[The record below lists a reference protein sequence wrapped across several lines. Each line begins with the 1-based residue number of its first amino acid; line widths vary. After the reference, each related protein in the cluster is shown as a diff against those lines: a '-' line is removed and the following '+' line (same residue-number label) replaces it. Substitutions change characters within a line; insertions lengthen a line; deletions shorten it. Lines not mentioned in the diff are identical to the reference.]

1 MAQLPEGK
9 PSEQTLNKLDR
20 GFIFM
25 LSPEITK
32 KEEKPSFHYKLA
44 KVVSFLNQEIT
55 FRLELKIKPKEKK

>member
-1 MAQLPEGK
+1 M
-9 PSEQTLNKLDR
+9 D
-20 GFIFM
+20 
-25 LSPEITK
+25 PEITK